1 MPRARK
7 TAARPG
13 LKALMGRVTAR
24 GMQAVDRRSVAYR
37 AMKEWRDKVLVALG
51 GEEQVSPQRLTVLEM
66 ACRTKLYVDH
76 ADSFLFSQRMLI
88 NRRRKSYIALVE
100 QRQRL
105 ADSLVKQL
113 QTLGLD
119 RVPKNVLSLPE
130 LLRQRE
136 AEKNAEQAG

>member
-1 MPRARK
+1 
-7 TAARPG
+7 
-13 LKALMGRVTAR
+13 MGRVNAR
-24 GMQAVDRRSVAYR
+24 GMQAVDRRTVAYR
-37 AMKEWRDKVLVALG
+37 AVKEWRDTVLVALG

-66 ACRTKLYVDH
+66 ACRTKIFVDH
-76 ADSFLFSQRMLI
+76 ADAFLMSQPSLI
-88 NRRRKSYIALVE
+88 NRRRKSFIALVE

-119 RVPKNVLSLPE
+119 RVPKNILSLPE

-136 AEKNAEQAG
+136 AEKSAEQAG